1 MQMYTLGEFAQR
13 IEIQARKDKALAVRC
28 IDGLTQYAAELRQR
42 GGSEGQATIP
52 ALREL
57 VGQLPTYWVLQEEP
71 GGMDE
76 AGHQAAFDRRVEEAA
91 ITDTPLEATGAQKSD
106 AVYGL
111 YRYAM
116 DLIPN
121 LGVDAQADV
130 EGCRDL
136 IRELEAWWDFGSPA
150 LDGLCAGIDEAMAA
164 QAARER
170 EFEMGGIR

>member
-1 MQMYTLGEFAQR
+1 MGSSFFAQR
-13 IEIQARKDKALAVRC
+13 SRRLRE
-28 IDGLTQYAAELRQR
+28 DGIST
-42 GGSEGQATIP
+42 GKGQAKIP

-91 ITDTPLEATGAQKSD
+91 ITATPLEATETQKSD

-121 LGVDAQADV
+121 QGVDAQADV

-136 IRELEAWWDFGSPA
+136 
-150 LDGLCAGIDEAMAA
+150 
-164 QAARER
+164 
-170 EFEMGGIR
+170 